1 MIPRETAGLAAERQ
15 IGRLLILL
23 TYLSVAL
30 LVAGVLLLL
39 AAGVSP
45 LDGGPGLD
53 LATLAS
59 EVVALGPAGLLWLG
73 LMAVIVTPISRVVL
87 AAIAYGR
94 AGDWS
99 MVGIAVG
106 ILAIIAIG
114 IVTAVAGTV

>member
-1 MIPRETAGLAAERQ
+1 MSQRGTAVLGAERR

-23 TYLSVAL
+23 TYLSVTL

-53 LATLAS
+53 LALLAS
-59 EVVALGPAGLLWLG
+59 QVAALDPAGLLWLG
-73 LMAVIVTPISRVVL
+73 LLAVIVTPISQVVL
-87 AAIAYGR
+87 AAVSFGR

-106 ILAIIAIG
+106 ILTIIG
-114 IVTAVAGTV
+114 IGVVTAVAGTV